1 MNGFLNV
8 NKPAGMSSAAVVGV
22 IRRASG
28 EKRVGHAGTLDPE
41 AAGIL
46 PIMMGRATRLFDY
59 LADKE
64 KEYVTVAA
72 FGSAT
77 DTQDFTGTVTETGT
91 DWPAA
96 ERVLAALPTLT
107 GDILQRPSMY
117 SAIKVGGRRLYDLAR
132 KGQEAEVPE
141 RLVHV
146 EKIELLRE
154 LPDHAFEL
162 RVVCGRG
169 TYIRSI
175 CHDLGR
181 LCGCPAHMRS
191 LTRTRSGIFTLEGAL
206 TPEEAKQLAAEGRL
220 ASRLLP
226 LDAPLQALDR
236 VDVPDWMGKLVAAG
250 AKLPLEKIRRAELPE
265 GGVTRI
271 YWRNRFWGMAQRQED
286 MLHWRCQIP
295 PEDGET
301 EAGEES

>member
-8 NKPAGMSSAAVVGV
+8 NKPAGMTSAAAVAIV
-22 IRRASG
+22 RRASG

-72 FGSAT
+72 FGTAT

-91 DWPAA
+91 AYPTA
-96 ERVLAALPTLT
+96 EQVLSALPHLT
-107 GDILQRPSMY
+107 GDIRQRPSMY

-141 RLVHV
+141 RTVHV
-146 EKIELLRE
+146 ERIDLLRE
-154 LPDHAFEL
+154 MPDHGFEL
-162 RVVCGRG
+162 RVTCGRG

-175 CHDLGR
+175 CHDLGQ

-206 TPEEAKQLAAEGRL
+206 TPEEVRTLAGEGRL
-220 ASRLLP
+220 AEHLLP
-226 LDAPLQALDR
+226 LDAPLQGMLRAE
-236 VDVPDWMGKLVAAG
+236 VPAWLEKKVSAG
-250 AKLPLEKIRRAELPE
+250 AKLPAEKCGGDPVPE
-265 GGVTRI
+265 GGVCRM
-271 YWRNRFWGMAQRQED
+271 YCRGRFWGIAERRGEE
-286 MLHWRCQIP
+286 LIWRAQIP
-295 PEDGET
+295 PEGT
-301 EAGEES
+301 EAEA